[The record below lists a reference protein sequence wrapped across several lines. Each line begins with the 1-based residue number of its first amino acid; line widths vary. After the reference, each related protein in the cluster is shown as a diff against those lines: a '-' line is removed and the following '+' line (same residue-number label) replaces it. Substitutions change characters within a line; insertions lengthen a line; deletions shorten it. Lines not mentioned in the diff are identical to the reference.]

1 VYYNYN
7 YLKPAMTHNE
17 LNTLRD
23 KIKGID
29 FAMLTTLE
37 DDGDLHSR
45 PMSTQQ
51 MDNDGALWFF
61 TYDDSTKVEE
71 IQRDKRVSITYTDT
85 GSETYVAAAG
95 KAELVKDRAKIDE
108 LWQDILKAW
117 FPNGKDDPRIALLKV
132 TLHQAEYWDRPGGK
146 MVKLFQVAKA
156 VVTGE
161 QDKGGRNVKLGS
173 A

>member
-1 VYYNYN
+1 
-7 YLKPAMTHNE
+7 MTHNE
-17 LNTLRD
+17 LNTLRE
-23 KIKGID
+23 KIEKID

-37 DDGDLHSR
+37 DDGDFHSR
-45 PMSTQQ
+45 PMSTQK
-51 MDNDGALWFF
+51 MDNDGTLWFF
-61 TYDDSTKVEE
+61 TYDDSTKVDE
-71 IQRDKRVSITYTDT
+71 IQRDKRVSLTYTDKS
-85 GSETYVAAAG
+85 SETYIAAAG

-108 LWQDILKAW
+108 LWQDVLKAW
-117 FPNGKDDPRIALLKV
+117 FPKGKEDPRIALLKV

-156 VVTGE
+156 IITGE

>member
-1 VYYNYN
+1 
-7 YLKPAMTHNE
+7 MTHNE

-23 KIKGID
+23 KIEKID

-37 DDGDLHSR
+37 DDGDFHSR
-45 PMSTQQ
+45 PMSTQK
-51 MDNDGALWFF
+51 MDKDGVLWFF
-61 TYDDSTKVEE
+61 TYDDSTKVSE
-71 IQRDKRVSITYTDT
+71 IQQDKRVSLTYTDKS
-85 GSETYVAAAG
+85 SETYIAAAG

-108 LWQDILKAW
+108 LWDDILKAW
-117 FPNGKDDPRIALLKV
+117 FPEGKDDPRIALLKV

-146 MVKLFQVAKA
+146 MVKLFQIAKA
-156 VVTGE
+156 IVTGE

>member
-1 VYYNYN
+1 
-7 YLKPAMTHNE
+7 MTHNE
-17 LNTLRD
+17 LNTLRE
-23 KIKGID
+23 KIEKID

-37 DDGDLHSR
+37 DDGDFHSR
-45 PMSTQQ
+45 PMSTQK
-51 MDNDGALWFF
+51 MDNDGTLWFF
-61 TYDDSTKVEE
+61 TYDDSTKVDE
-71 IQRDKRVSITYTDT
+71 IQRDKRVSLTYTDKS
-85 GSETYVAAAG
+85 SETYVAAAG

-108 LWQDILKAW
+108 LWQDVLKAW
-117 FPNGKDDPRIALLKV
+117 FPQGKEDPRIALLKV

-156 VVTGE
+156 IITGE